1 MAITLYPNG
10 KIEGINNANFNS
22 SLPSGHVI
30 QTVIGT
36 NGEASGSSVTI
47 SSSTSTAPTFL
58 DSNCKVTITPQRSNS
73 KILLTWSAQIRLN
86 PSTMAYFGVYY
97 SPNSNMSSPT
107 IVEKPRGSNLNETYR
122 TVNNSSHSSYMFE
135 AWSRISWDETI
146 SNTNVR
152 YYNVG
157 GYKSMGDAYYG
168 DHGTAL
174 QLMAQEIII

>member
-1 MAITLYPNG
+1 MAITFHPNG

-36 NGEASGSSVTI
+36 NGESSSGSVTI
-47 SSSTSTAPTFL
+47 SSSTSSDPTFL

-73 KILLTWSAQIRLN
+73 KILLTWSGQIRLN
-86 PSTMAYFGVYY
+86 PSSMAYFGPYY
-97 SPNSNMSSPT
+97 SANSNMSSPT
-107 IVEKPRGSNLNETYR
+107 LIEKARGSNLNESYR
-122 TVNNSSHSSYMFE
+122 TVNNSNYNNYIFE
-135 AWSRISWDETI
+135 TWSRIAWDETI

-157 GYKSMGDAYYG
+157 AYKSAGDCYYG
-168 DHGTAL
+168 DNGTAL